1 MSSIITEATLITLL
15 GGFISI
21 ISILVKYRLDN
32 KKSIEDI
39 KNLAQEITKN
49 DKRQDE
55 RIQDLTQK
63 VEILSANFE
72 RFTNS
77 SQLSERILYKYFDM
91 QNDLNT
97 VVINDI
103 KNEKHNGDLEKAG
116 QKIENFKA
124 LINNDKLK
132 EII

>member
-1 MSSIITEATLITLL
+1 MSNIITEATLITLL

-21 ISILVKYRLDN
+21 ISILIKYRLDN
-32 KKSIEDI
+32 KKSIKDI
-39 KNLAQEITKN
+39 KSLAKEITQN

-55 RIQDLTQK
+55 RIQDLTIK
-63 VEILSANFE
+63 VDLLSANFE

-97 VVINDI
+97 VIINDI

-124 LINNDKLK
+124 LVNNDKLK

>member
-1 MSSIITEATLITLL
+1 MSSIVTEATLITLL

-39 KNLAQEITKN
+39 KNLAHEITKN

-55 RIQDLTQK
+55 RIQDLTAK

-77 SQLSERILYKYFDM
+77 SQLNERILYKYFDM

-97 VVINDI
+97 VIINDI

-124 LINNDKLK
+124 LVSNDKLK